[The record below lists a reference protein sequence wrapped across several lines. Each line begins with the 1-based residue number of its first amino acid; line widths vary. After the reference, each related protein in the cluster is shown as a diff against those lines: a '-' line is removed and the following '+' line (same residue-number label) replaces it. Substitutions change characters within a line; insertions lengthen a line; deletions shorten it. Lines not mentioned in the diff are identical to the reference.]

1 MGYLSWGLKRQ
12 VHIKVKHGIIYDDIY
27 TTGHNS
33 LFVRSFTAFK
43 SQLNILTLGCY
54 PLSTSKAGFVY
65 FWPKIKVHFPNYF
78 TALLGLKKLRRQR
91 QERMISLRNRA
102 FAEEHK
108 KCNTELCSLKRIER
122 TQLQAAHSCT
132 QLQAARRWNIKS
144 ENGFRASSA
153 AENALWPIPLR
164 LPRAGKPVA
173 APEKYFAFL
182 TRKIFFEIS
191 LNHLLWKKMH
201 LGQIFY
207 KYLPHLAGI
216 NTMYFYHEY
225 HNSFFIEIMNK
236 FTKTFPKYLRFSE
249 NIYHIY
255 LTFKID
261 YKISPLLQQI

>member
-1 MGYLSWGLKRQ
+1 MRYLSWGLKRQ

-78 TALLGLKKLRRQR
+78 TALLGLKNPRRQR

-122 TQLQAAHSCT
+122 TQLQAA
-132 QLQAARRWNIKS
+132 RRWNIKS

-153 AENALWPIPLR
+153 AENALCRFLCGRPGPGSQLQPLKNI
-164 LPRAGKPVA
+164 LHSS
-173 APEKYFAFL
+173 PEKYF
-182 TRKIFFEIS
+182 S
-191 LNHLLWKKMH
+191 
-201 LGQIFY
+201 
-207 KYLPHLAGI
+207 KYL
-216 NTMYFYHEY
+216 
-225 HNSFFIEIMNK
+225 
-236 FTKTFPKYLRFSE
+236 
-249 NIYHIY
+249 
-255 LTFKID
+255 
-261 YKISPLLQQI
+261 

>member
-108 KCNTELCSLKRIER
+108 KCNTELCSLKR
-122 TQLQAAHSCT
+122 AHTVASCKT
-132 QLQAARRWNIKS
+132 LKYKIWKWIPRFLCGWKCSVAD
-144 ENGFRASSA
+144 SS
-153 AENALWPIPLR
+153 
-164 LPRAGKPVA
+164 VA
-173 APEKYFAFL
+173 APGREASC
-182 TRKIFFEIS
+182 RKIFCIPHRTNIFQNIFKPS
-191 LNHLLWKKMH
+191 LRKKSH

-207 KYLPHLAGI
+207 KCLPHLAGI
-216 NTMYFYHEY
+216 NVMHCLMIITILFLW
-225 HNSFFIEIMNK
+225 K
-236 FTKTFPKYLRFSE
+236 L
-249 NIYHIY
+249 
-255 LTFKID
+255 
-261 YKISPLLQQI
+261 

>member
-1 MGYLSWGLKRQ
+1 MRHLSWGLKRQ

-122 TQLQAAHSCT
+122 TQLQAA
-132 QLQAARRWNIKS
+132 RRWNIKS

-153 AENALWPIPLR
+153 AENALWPIPLW

-173 APEKYFAFL
+173 EKYFAFL
-182 TRKIFFEIS
+182 TNIFRNISKPPYIFKYIFKPPRAGKPVAEKYFAFLTGQIFFKIS
-191 LNHLLWKKMH
+191 LNHLCGKNRTLA
-201 LGQIFY
+201 
-207 KYLPHLAGI
+207 KYST
-216 NTMYFYHEY
+216 NV
-225 HNSFFIEIMNK
+225 
-236 FTKTFPKYLRFSE
+236 
-249 NIYHIY
+249 YHI
-255 LTFKID
+255 
-261 YKISPLLQQI
+261 LLVSMSCIV

>member
-1 MGYLSWGLKRQ
+1 MRYLSWGLKRQ
-12 VHIKVKHGIIYDDIY
+12 VRIKVKHGIIYDDIY

-54 PLSTSKAGFVY
+54 PLSTSKAGFAY

-78 TALLGLKKLRRQR
+78 TALLGLKNLRRQR

-122 TQLQAAHSCT
+122 TQLQAA
-132 QLQAARRWNIKS
+132 RRWNIKS

-153 AENALWPIPLR
+153 AENALWPIPLW

-173 APEKYFAFL
+173 EKYFAFL
-182 TRKIFFEIS
+182 TGQIFFKIS
-191 LNHLLWKKMH
+191 LNHLCGKNRTLA
-201 LGQIFY
+201 
-207 KYLPHLAGI
+207 KYST
-216 NTMYFYHEY
+216 NV
-225 HNSFFIEIMNK
+225 
-236 FTKTFPKYLRFSE
+236 
-249 NIYHIY
+249 YHI
-255 LTFKID
+255 
-261 YKISPLLQQI
+261 LLVSMSCIV